1 MTNWCHKIHEIHEIY
16 EIPNEIGLVSKMN
29 DIESMTKYYYEI

>member
-29 DIESMTKYYYEI
+29 DIESIAKY

>member
-16 EIPNEIGLVSKMN
+16 EIPSETELMS
-29 DIESMTKYYYEI
+29 DIESNTKYYYEI